1 MSMPDWLNETTVDPE
16 KLTVL
21 SLLARLVVALAC
33 GLCVALIYRLSHG
46 RDRSATPGL
55 VTTLVL
61 LAVLISLVSTVIGS
75 SVARAF
81 SLVGALSIV
90 RFRTVV
96 EDTRDTAFV
105 IFTVVVGMAAGSGL
119 FWVAPLGILVVGGAA
134 IGLSYLWDL
143 PKTDINQAVPGKL
156 MVRIAMGQKPSDLIE
171 PVLNRHC
178 DQHHIH
184 ETSLWKQGTGLELI
198 YVVRLRNAADLPQV
212 VTELSQT
219 EGVLGV
225 ELKRS

>member
-1 MSMPDWLNETTVDPE
+1 MPDWLNSSAADPE

-21 SLLARLVVALAC
+21 TLLARLVVALVC
-33 GLCVALIYRLSHG
+33 GLCVAVIYRLSHG
-46 RDRSATPGL
+46 RDRAATTGL

-61 LAVLISLVSTVIGS
+61 LSVLISLVSIVIGS

-105 IFTVVVGMAAGSGL
+105 IFTVVVGMAAGAGL
-119 FWVAPLGILVVGGAA
+119 FWVAPLGLLVVGVAA
-134 IGLSYLWDL
+134 VSLSHLWDL
-143 PKTDINQAVPGKL
+143 PTTDVDREVPGKL
-156 MVRIAMGQKPSDLIE
+156 MVRVAMGQKPGDLVD
-171 PVLNRHC
+171 PVLNRYC

-198 YVVRLRNAADLPQV
+198 YVVRLKNAEDLPQV
-212 VTELSQT
+212 VVDLSQT
-219 EGVLGV
+219 EGILGV

>member
-1 MSMPDWLNETTVDPE
+1 MPDWLNPTAADPE

-21 SLLARLVVALAC
+21 SLLARLLVALAC
-33 GLCVALIYRLSHG
+33 GLCVAIVYRLSHG

-61 LAVLISLVSTVIGS
+61 LAVLISLVSIVIGS

-105 IFTVVVGMAAGSGL
+105 IFTVVVGMAAGAGL
-119 FWVAPLGILVVGGAA
+119 FWVAPLGIVVVGAAA

-143 PKTDINQAVPGKL
+143 PTTDIDIAVPGKL
-156 MVRIAMGQKPSDLIE
+156 MVRVAMGHTPADLID
-171 PVLNRHC
+171 PVLKRHC
-178 DQHHIH
+178 DQYHIH

-198 YVVRLRNAADLPQV
+198 FVVRLKNAEDLPRV

-219 EGVLGV
+219 EGILGV

>member
-1 MSMPDWLNETTVDPE
+1 MPDWLSSTAADPE
-16 KLTVL
+16 KLTVMT
-21 SLLARLVVALAC
+21 LLARLVVALVC
-33 GLCVALIYRLSHG
+33 GLCVAVIYRLSHG
-46 RDRSATPGL
+46 RDRAPTTGL

-61 LAVLISLVSTVIGS
+61 LAVLIALVSIVIGS

-105 IFTVVVGMAAGSGL
+105 IFTVVVGMAAGAGL
-119 FWVAPLGILVVGGAA
+119 FWVAPLGLLVVGLAA
-134 IGLSYLWDL
+134 VLLSHLWDL
-143 PKTDINQAVPGKL
+143 PTTDVDRSVPGKL
-156 MVRIAMGQKPSDLIE
+156 MVRVAMGQKPMELVD
-171 PVLNRHC
+171 PVLKRYC

-198 YVVRLRNAADLPQV
+198 YVVRLRHAEDLPQV
-212 VTELSQT
+212 VVDLSQT
-219 EGVLGV
+219 EGILGV

>member
-1 MSMPDWLNETTVDPE
+1 V
-16 KLTVL
+16 
-21 SLLARLVVALAC
+21 
-33 GLCVALIYRLSHG
+33 IYRLSHG
-46 RDRSATPGL
+46 RDRAATTGL

-61 LAVLISLVSTVIGS
+61 LAVLIALVSIVIGS

-105 IFTVVVGMAAGSGL
+105 IFTVVVGMAAGAGL
-119 FWVAPLGILVVGGAA
+119 FWVAPLGLLVVGLAA
-134 IGLSYLWDL
+134 VLLSHLWDL
-143 PKTDINQAVPGKL
+143 PTTDVDRSVPGKL
-156 MVRIAMGQKPSDLIE
+156 MVRVAMGQKPVELVD
-171 PVLNRHC
+171 PVLKRYC

-198 YVVRLRNAADLPQV
+198 YVVRLRHAEDLPQV
-212 VTELSQT
+212 VVDLSQT
-219 EGVLGV
+219 EGILGV